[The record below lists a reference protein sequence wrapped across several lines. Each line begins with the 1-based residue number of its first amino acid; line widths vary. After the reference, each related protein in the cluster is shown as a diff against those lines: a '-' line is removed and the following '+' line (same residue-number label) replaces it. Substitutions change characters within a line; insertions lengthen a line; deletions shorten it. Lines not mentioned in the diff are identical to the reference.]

1 MQKYHI
7 RLTDKESQEIKK
19 CLYSKKYSMENKTH
33 GKILLSL
40 DENENP
46 KLPAMKKIAAHCG
59 VSEVTLW
66 KVRKK
71 YVEQGLEAVLKRKKR
86 DAPSRQPKIT
96 GEVEAHIIAV
106 CCSTPPEG
114 RSRWTMQMIA
124 EKIVLDNVIDNI
136 SDETVRRVLKKRNS
150 SHI

>member
-7 RLTDKESQEIKK
+7 RLTDNEHQKLKK
-19 CLYSKKYSMENKTH
+19 CQYSKRYSMESKTH
-33 GKILLSL
+33 AKILLSL
-40 DENENP
+40 DENGNP
-46 KLPAMKKIAAHCG
+46 KLPAMKIIAAHCG

-71 YVEQGLEAVLKRKKR
+71 YVEYGLDAVLERRKRKTPPVPAKV
-86 DAPSRQPKIT
+86 T
-96 GEVEAHIIAV
+96 GEVEAYIIAT

-124 EKIVLDNVIDNI
+124 DKIVLDGVVDSI
-136 SDETVRRVLKKRNS
+136 SDETVRVVLKKRNL
-150 SHI
+150 SHS